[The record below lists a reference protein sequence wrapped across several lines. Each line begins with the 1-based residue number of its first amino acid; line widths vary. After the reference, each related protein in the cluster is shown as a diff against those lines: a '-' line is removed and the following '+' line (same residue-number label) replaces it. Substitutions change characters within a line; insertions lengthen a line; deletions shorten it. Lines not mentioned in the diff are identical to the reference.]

1 MDRTP
6 RPNEIYQHFKGNLYR
21 VITLAKH
28 ADTGEILVIYQAL
41 YGSFEVFA
49 RPLSEFTGKVDRT
62 KYPDTAAEYRFTLL
76 PQIVGQASGTVWPE
90 MRGQALDNVQQ
101 QGSGTEN
108 AGTQNRRQPEPDGIP
123 ARQQTAPAQGQ
134 TEPAQRRTAPAQRRT
149 APAQQQA
156 APAEDAEIERHDI
169 LPQDVQP
176 DEEEEPAL
184 DPMLLAFLD
193 ADTYEEKLAIFTDMS
208 GRVTD
213 DMLTTMAVSMDIDLK
228 EGELMDRYEELKNCI
243 IMREKY
249 ECNRLR

>member
-1 MDRTP
+1 MERTP

-21 VITLAKH
+21 VVTLAKH
-28 ADTGEILVIYQAL
+28 ADTGQMLVIYQAL

-49 RPLSEFTGKVDRT
+49 RPLADFTGKVDRE
-62 KYPDTAAEYRFTLL
+62 KYPDAAAEYRFTLL
-76 PQIVGQASGTVWPE
+76 PQIVGQASEADRLE
-90 MRGQALDNVQQ
+90 MRQEPDTAQPQ
-101 QGSGTEN
+101 SSGAEN
-108 AGTQNRRQPEPDGIP
+108 PEAGNRRQTEPDSTSV
-123 ARQQTAPAQGQ
+123 QEQTAPTKGTDMQ
-134 TEPAQRRTAPAQRRT
+134 
-149 APAQQQA
+149 
-156 APAEDAEIERHDI
+156 
-169 LPQDVQP
+169 PQDEQK
-176 DEEEEPAL
+176 EPAL

>member
-1 MDRTP
+1 MERTP

-21 VITLAKH
+21 VVTLAKH
-28 ADTGEILVIYQAL
+28 ADTGQMLVIYQAL

-49 RPLSEFTGKVDRT
+49 RPLADFTGKVDRE
-62 KYPDTAAEYRFTLL
+62 KYPDAAAEYRFTLL
-76 PQIVGQASGTVWPE
+76 PQIVGQASEADRLE
-90 MRGQALDNVQQ
+90 MRQEPDTAQPQ
-101 QGSGTEN
+101 SSGAEN
-108 AGTQNRRQPEPDGIP
+108 PEAGNRRQTEPDSTP
-123 ARQQTAPAQGQ
+123 VQEQTAPTKGTDMQ
-134 TEPAQRRTAPAQRRT
+134 
-149 APAQQQA
+149 
-156 APAEDAEIERHDI
+156 
-169 LPQDVQP
+169 PQDEQ
-176 DEEEEPAL
+176 EEPAL

-208 GRVTD
+208 GRITD

>member
-1 MDRTP
+1 MERTP

-21 VITLAKH
+21 VVTLAKH
-28 ADTGEILVIYQAL
+28 ADTGQMLVIYQAL

-49 RPLSEFTGKVDRT
+49 RPLAEFAGKVDRA
-62 KYPDTAAEYRFTLL
+62 KYPDEAAEYRFTLL
-76 PQIVGQASGTVWPE
+76 PQIVGQASEADRPE
-90 MRGQALDNVQQ
+90 MRQEPDTAQPQ
-101 QGSGTEN
+101 SSG
-108 AGTQNRRQPEPDGIP
+108 AGNPESENRRQTEPD
-123 ARQQTAPAQGQ
+123 RTLVQ
-134 TEPAQRRTAPAQRRT
+134 ERTAPTKSA
-149 APAQQQA
+149 
-156 APAEDAEIERHDI
+156 DI
-169 LPQDVQP
+169 QPQDEQ
-176 DEEEEPAL
+176 EEPAL

-193 ADTYEEKLAIFTDMS
+193 ADTYEEKLAIFTDMR

>member
-1 MDRTP
+1 MERTP

-21 VITLAKH
+21 VVTLAKH
-28 ADTGEILVIYQAL
+28 ADTGQMLVIYQAL

-49 RPLSEFTGKVDRT
+49 RPLADFTGKVDRE
-62 KYPDTAAEYRFTLL
+62 KYPDAAAEYRFTLL
-76 PQIVGQASGTVWPE
+76 PQIVGQASEADWLE
-90 MRGQALDNVQQ
+90 MRQEPDTAQPQ
-101 QGSGTEN
+101 SSGAEN
-108 AGTQNRRQPEPDGIP
+108 PEAGNRRPTEPDSTP
-123 ARQQTAPAQGQ
+123 VQEQTAPTKGTDMQ
-134 TEPAQRRTAPAQRRT
+134 
-149 APAQQQA
+149 
-156 APAEDAEIERHDI
+156 
-169 LPQDVQP
+169 PQDEQ
-176 DEEEEPAL
+176 EEPAL

-213 DMLTTMAVSMDIDLK
+213 DMLTTMAVSMDIDMK

>member
-1 MDRTP
+1 MERTP

-21 VITLAKH
+21 VVTLAKH
-28 ADTGEILVIYQAL
+28 ADTGQMLVIYQAL

-49 RPLSEFTGKVDRT
+49 RPLADFTGKVDRA
-62 KYPDTAAEYRFTLL
+62 KYPDAAAEYRFTLL
-76 PQIVGQASGTVWPE
+76 PQIVGQVSEAERPE
-90 MRGQALDNVQQ
+90 MRQEPDTAQPQ
-101 QGSGTEN
+101 SSGAEN
-108 AGTQNRRQPEPDGIP
+108 PEAGNRRQTEPDSTP
-123 ARQQTAPAQGQ
+123 VQEQTAPTKGTDMQ
-134 TEPAQRRTAPAQRRT
+134 
-149 APAQQQA
+149 
-156 APAEDAEIERHDI
+156 
-169 LPQDVQP
+169 PQDEQ
-176 DEEEEPAL
+176 EEPAL